1 MKWFYTEGKLTV
13 SSEQQERNF
22 MLDDLVLETAK
33 RNSLLIRVKV
43 VFTVTLIILCILQFV
58 LTTFPSEQSVY
69 FYIGYIS
76 TPPLIAAIL
85 SVIMFVLLRSKRL
98 EVKALRKLFKGS
110 Y

>member
-22 MLDDLVLETAK
+22 MLGDLVLETAK
-33 RNSLLIRVKV
+33 RDSLLIRVKV
-43 VFTVTLIILCILQFV
+43 VFTLTFIFLCILLFA
-58 LTTFPSEQSVY
+58 LSPFPSGEPVF

-76 TPPLIAAIL
+76 TPLLIAAIL

-98 EVKALRKLFKGS
+98 EVKALRKLFKVS
-110 Y
+110 T

>member
-22 MLDDLVLETAK
+22 MLDDLVLETAQ

-58 LTTFPSEQSVY
+58 LTTFPV
-69 FYIGYIS
+69 
-76 TPPLIAAIL
+76 
-85 SVIMFVLLRSKRL
+85 
-98 EVKALRKLFKGS
+98 
-110 Y
+110 